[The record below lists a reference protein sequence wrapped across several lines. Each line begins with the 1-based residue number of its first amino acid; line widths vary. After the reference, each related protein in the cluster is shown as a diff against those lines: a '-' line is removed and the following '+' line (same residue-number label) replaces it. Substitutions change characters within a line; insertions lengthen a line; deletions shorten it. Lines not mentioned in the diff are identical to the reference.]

1 MHPQPLRAGAAPV
14 LRRAARVLLIDA
26 RERILLFR
34 AEGDFADG
42 SAIWLTP
49 GGGLKPSES
58 YARAARR
65 ELWEETGLDAEVGAC
80 VWTRRHVYPNRG
92 RLEEARERFF
102 VVRCAP
108 FEVDRTHWEP
118 AEAADLT
125 AHRWWPLPEI
135 AASDEVFVPRRLAA
149 LLTPILRGEMPPR
162 PTDCGI

>member
-1 MHPQPLRAGAAPV
+1 MRPII
-14 LRRAARVLLIDA
+14 RRAARALLIDA

-49 GGGLKPSES
+49 GGGLKPGES

-65 ELWEETGLDAEVGAC
+65 ELWEETGLAATVGAC
-80 VWTRRHVYPNRG
+80 VWTRRHVYPNHGHR
-92 RLEEARERFF
+92 EEARERFF

-108 FEVDRTHWEP
+108 FEVSRTHWEP
-118 AEAADLT
+118 AETADLT
-125 AHRWWPLPEI
+125 MHRWWSLAEI

-149 LLTPILRGEMPPR
+149 LLPPILNGELPPR

>member
-1 MHPQPLRAGAAPV
+1 MADAKPI

-42 SAIWLTP
+42 TTIWLTP
-49 GGGLKPSES
+49 GGGLKPGES

-65 ELWEETGLDAEVGAC
+65 ELWEETGLDAQVAGAC
-80 VWTRRHVYPNRG
+80 VWMRRHVYLNHG
-92 RLEEARERFF
+92 RCEDTHERFF

-118 AEAADLT
+118 AEVADLT
-125 AHRWWPLPEI
+125 AHRWWSLPEI

-149 LLTPILRGEMPPR
+149 LLPPILRGELPAR